1 MALWCQFL
9 SISHLRGARMGEDRL
24 SEYLLEK
31 QFPEDVVETLVRQYE
46 MAMSLLP
53 LYDQLA
59 ERATPV
65 MVQ

>member
-1 MALWCQFL
+1 M
-9 SISHLRGARMGEDRL
+9 RGARMGEDRL

-65 MVQ
+65 LVQ